1 MEFNNI
7 LKELDSGAVII
18 PALLND
24 FTQVEA
30 EQKPDP
36 DSWSALEVLCHLYD
50 EECEDF
56 RQRLN
61 LILNHP
67 SSEFTPINPGV
78 WVTARRYNQRSLSD
92 MLQRWSAE
100 RDRSLTWLRSMA
112 GANWD
117 ASVPS
122 PFGPFRAGDMLVAW
136 AAHDNLH
143 IRQLVELRRWRLV
156 QAARPYDP
164 GYAGDW

>member
-1 MEFNNI
+1 MEFDKQLN
-7 LKELDSGAVII
+7 ELASGAVII

-24 FTQVEA
+24 FTQSEA
-30 EQKPDP
+30 VQKPDS

-67 SSEFTPINPGV
+67 TSEFPPIDPRG
-78 WVTARRYNQRSLSD
+78 WVISRRYNQRSFSD

-100 RDRSLTWLRSMA
+100 RVQSLTWLRSLSA
-112 GANWD
+112 VNWEV
-117 ASVPS
+117 SVAS
-122 PFGPFRAGDMLVAW
+122 PFGPFRAGDMLAAW
-136 AAHDNLH
+136 VAHDNLH
-143 IRQLVELRRWRLV
+143 TRQLVELRRWRLV
-156 QAARPYDP
+156 QLVKPYDP